1 MYFKKQHIHKDK
13 NESFPILNA
22 RIQLF
27 QELLGVS
34 IFIYKAHSKTRQAIE
49 KGQTKWS
56 NYK

>member
-49 KGQTKWS
+49 KGQTK
-56 NYK
+56 